1 MTYSPSPLAVTARL
15 VRAVHVFAAVLERKA
30 WMARIKRVMTV
41 IYIRALLLA
50 AKIRQTFRMKGGWVY
65 IVTNKRDGILYVG
78 VTSDMR
84 RRASEHRDGT
94 YPGFS
99 KRHGLKRLVY
109 MESHDEIESAI
120 ARETRIKKWPRAWKV
135 RMIHGFNP
143 DWDDLYETLNY

>member
-1 MTYSPSPLAVTARL
+1 
-15 VRAVHVFAAVLERKA
+15 
-30 WMARIKRVMTV
+30 MARTSRAMTAIFDDGGSRTSRAMTV
-41 IYIRALLLA
+41 IFFPLFVMT
-50 AKIRQTFRMKGGWVY
+50 KILQTFVMKGGWVY
-65 IVTNKRDGILYVG
+65 IVTNKRDGTLYLG
-78 VTSDMR
+78 VTSDIR

-99 KRHGLKRLVY
+99 RKHGLKRLVY

-120 ARETRIKKWPRAWKV
+120 VRETRIKKWPRAWKV